1 MRGDTSELEG
11 KSFSCIEGCA
21 MCCLYQPE
29 LAEGE
34 VDTFLGRE
42 DLASGLTNEHANGT
56 VTEKPTAI
64 RLKGGR
70 GSCFFLRDRRCAI
83 FDLRPGICR
92 QFPIHIHVLD
102 RFQMSANLSCRGIV
116 GDGGDSLLRYGESAV
131 SEIPAETLDK
141 ALVAARGRML
151 EFFELCKRN
160 GNYQDPARLVSA
172 GKSLLPLL
180 ARPEGF
186 GKLLAFAS
194 GEPRIGD
201 MQVDELVALVERTR
215 EAADLDRTANEAN
228 YEQFELDNIAW
239 LPVYVDDGLRWNI
252 FRSRDGTIEWME
264 LSENGEVR
272 LLERVDLQEMGL
284 LPREPSC
291 LEAFADYARLLVG
304 RDQFRGYVYHLC
316 AREGYRHDLMTVF
329 LGALGTTLLDLWW
342 RTSLV
347 GRLQGRK
354 KVDKWLA
361 LEGIRAFDMDC
372 LGAPTIGAFL

>member
-1 MRGDTSELEG
+1 
-11 KSFSCIEGCA
+11 
-21 MCCLYQPE
+21 
-29 LAEGE
+29 
-34 VDTFLGRE
+34 
-42 DLASGLTNEHANGT
+42 
-56 VTEKPTAI
+56 
-64 RLKGGR
+64 
-70 GSCFFLRDRRCAI
+70 
-83 FDLRPGICR
+83 
-92 QFPIHIHVLD
+92 
-102 RFQMSANLSCRGIV
+102 
-116 GDGGDSLLRYGESAV
+116 
-131 SEIPAETLDK
+131 
-141 ALVAARGRML
+141 
-151 EFFELCKRN
+151 
-160 GNYQDPARLVSA
+160 
-172 GKSLLPLL
+172 
-180 ARPEGF
+180 
-186 GKLLAFAS
+186 
-194 GEPRIGD
+194 